1 VKTEILA
8 DWSSLRR
15 LAEEWNPLLER
26 SRADSLFLTW
36 EWIDTWREGVEPNVQ
51 PFVATARDDAGVL
64 VGIAPLYRT
73 RMRLLRGVPVR
84 ALRILGDY
92 HSGGEYG
99 DWILDPSREAEVGS
113 ALAEA
118 LAGARRRW
126 DCLWMPNVA
135 GWTGA
140 RERIVSSCDRAG
152 LRVRERAMEF
162 SAAELPGEYR
172 EYWEALSGNVRSAI
186 RRQGKKLD
194 AEGAALVR
202 CASPD
207 ELPALI
213 DALVE
218 LNDRRWRA
226 EGSVGTFKRKP
237 LELAFYRR
245 FTAVALSRGWLRL
258 FALKL
263 AEEYTAVQIGYAYK
277 GSFLQLQEG
286 FDPGGPGGQGNVLR
300 SRVIEACIGEG
311 LSTYDFLGTH
321 TEHKRRW
328 LAQPRRGYDFVV
340 ANRTATGAG
349 LHALGVW
356 PTGRYLRP
364 VTIEPLRPTA

>member
-1 VKTEILA
+1 VATEILD
-8 DWSSLRR
+8 DWPAILRLR
-15 LAEEWNPLLER
+15 EEWNPLVER

-36 EWIDTWREGVEPNVQ
+36 EWIDTWRQGVEGSVQ
-51 PFVATARDDAGVL
+51 PFVVTARDESGAL
-64 VGIAPLYRT
+64 VGIAPLYRA

-84 ALRILGDY
+84 ALRVLGDY

-99 DWILDPSREAEVGS
+99 DWILDPAREAEAGA

-118 LAGARRRW
+118 LAAARARW

-140 RERIVSSCDRAG
+140 RERVVSSSGRAG
-152 LRVRERAMEF
+152 FRVRERAMEF
-162 SAAELPGEYR
+162 SAAELPADYR

-186 RRQGKKLD
+186 RRQAKKLESGGVD
-194 AEGAALVR
+194 FVL
-202 CASPD
+202 CASPAD
-207 ELPALI
+207 LAPLV

-226 EGSVGTFKRKP
+226 EGSAGTFKRKP
-237 LELAFYRR
+237 LELGFYRR
-245 FTAVALSRGWLRL
+245 FTAIALERGWLRL

-263 AEEYTAVQIGYAYK
+263 GGDVTAVQIGYAYK

-286 FDPGGPGGQGNVLR
+286 FDPAAPPGQGNVLR
-300 SRVIEACIGEG
+300 ARVIEACIGEG
-311 LSTYDFLGTH
+311 LSTYDFLGKH

-328 LAQPRRGYDFVV
+328 LAQPRRGYDLFVT
-340 ANRTATGAG
+340 NRTATSAA

-364 VTIEPLRPTA
+364 VTIEPLRSTA